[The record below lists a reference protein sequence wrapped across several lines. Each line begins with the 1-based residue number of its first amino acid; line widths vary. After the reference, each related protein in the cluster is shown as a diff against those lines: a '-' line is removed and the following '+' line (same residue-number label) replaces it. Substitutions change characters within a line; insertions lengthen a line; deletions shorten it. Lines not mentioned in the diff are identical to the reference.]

1 MTSSAREPE
10 LDLSHPSEPSNRRR
24 RRFQFAGFTGI
35 QLLTILLL
43 LAAAGWGMWVTRT
56 LLSPKQERIVAVRLS
71 GLVGE
76 YVQAQA
82 RSATPPEQ
90 VEREMR
96 AFMASLDGQMA
107 ERASKGETVLVAE
120 AVLTRN
126 VPDITDEV
134 RRAVYSSGIAIPRPA
149 SPAELEARQAAAA
162 AQAMPPQTVAPPA
175 PAGAAAIP
183 PAAGAP
189 ATSPFANAHDASGN

>member
-162 AQAMPPQTVAPPA
+162 ATQAMPPQTVAPRA
-175 PAGAAAIP
+175 PAEAAAIP
-183 PAAGAP
+183 PGAP
-189 ATSPFANAHDASGN
+189 ATSPFANTHDASGN